1 MTDPFNFV
9 NINWIWPTLFIASFI
24 WLIYAW
30 KEKAHY
36 GHSKFILHL
45 GVSLAAISSLVLIA
59 LQPQIPVKQD
69 TQVAVL
75 LTDGYDQAQLDSL
88 KKINQTLE
96 VSPYKIGEAIFDPD
110 RLPSSVFILGHGIRA
125 FDYWQLATTP
135 TRYLGGKELKGV
147 TQLNYDTYQTKGSRI
162 QFNGTYTNPNK
173 NHKLLLE
180 GPGGTPLDSV
190 ILKEEPSQLFE
201 VSTDLSI
208 TGNFRFHLVE
218 KDSLGM
224 VLSKDVLPLT
234 IIEKSP
240 LKILVLNGF
249 PTFESKYLKN
259 YLAEAGH
266 QVVVKNQL
274 TTARYKYEYFNMTSR
289 PIIDITTEKLDFFD
303 LLIIDTKSL
312 KELSNRQIRTLR
324 SAVSELGLGIL
335 IQADDNYFSGK
346 KPIASFQFDP
356 EKGKDATITAYPKQ
370 NIKKAPYQFK
380 NNFSLQTIHGSDAK
394 IWSAYERLGA
404 GRVGSTVFQNTFELI
419 LNGHAKTYHHFWSE
433 MIEKMSKRKTPSVQW
448 STNRHVAY
456 LDQAFKFELRTAIPK
471 PNLESSE
478 GYSIPL
484 QRDLYVKSLW
494 KGQVYPRDIG
504 WKQQYLSQDSMAVFQ
519 YYVTD
524 DSQWKTITN
533 FHTIKGNQ
541 IHFNDDTIHSV
552 PAPREALKPVNPLWF
567 FLIFI
572 LCSGYLWLAPKL

>member
-1 MTDPFNFV
+1 MTDPFHFI
-9 NINWIWPTLFIASFI
+9 NIHWIWPILIIASFI
-24 WLIYAW
+24 WLLYAW

-36 GHSKFILHL
+36 GRSKFILHL
-45 GVSLAAISSLVLIA
+45 GVSLVAILSLVLIA

-75 LTDGYDQAQLDSL
+75 LTNEYDPAQLDSL
-88 KKINQTLE
+88 KKINQKLE
-96 VSPYKIGEAIFDPD
+96 VSTYEMGEAIFDSD
-110 RLPSSVFILGHGIRA
+110 YLPSSVFILGHGIRS
-125 FDYWQLATTP
+125 FDYWQLETIP

-147 TQLNYDTYQTKGSRI
+147 TQLNYDPDQTKGNRI
-162 QFNGTYTNPNK
+162 QFNGTYTNPSK
-173 NHKLLLE
+173 NNKLLLE
-180 GPGGTPLDSV
+180 GPDGTPLDSV
-190 ILKEEPSQLFE
+190 ILQEEKSQLFE
-201 VSTDLSI
+201 VSTELDFI
-208 TGNFRFHLVE
+208 GNFKFHLVE
-218 KDSLGM
+218 KDSLGT

-234 IIEKSP
+234 IVEKSP
-240 LKILVLNGF
+240 LKVLVLNGF

-303 LLIIDTKSL
+303 LLIVDTKSL

-335 IQADDNYFSGK
+335 IQADDNYFSDK

-356 EKGKDATITAYPKQ
+356 EKGKNATLTAYPIQ
-370 NIKKAPYQFK
+370 NIKKAPYQFR

-419 LNGHAKTYHHFWSE
+419 LNGNAKTYQSFWSE
-433 MIEKMSKRKTPSVQW
+433 LIEKISKRKTPAAQW
-448 STNRHVAY
+448 RANRHVAY
-456 LDQAFKFELRTAIPK
+456 LDQPFEFALRTSIPK
-471 PNLESSE
+471 PSVETSS
-478 GYSIPL
+478 GHSIPL
-484 QRDLYVKSLW
+484 QRDLHVKSLW

-504 WKQQYLSQDSMAVFQ
+504 WKQLYLSQDSSAVFQ

-524 DSQWKTITN
+524 SSQWKSITN
-533 FHTIKGNQ
+533 FHTVKDNQ
-541 IHFNDDTIHSV
+541 IRFNDTNHSP
-552 PAPREALKPVNPLWF
+552 PAPRETLKPLNPLWF

>member
-9 NINWIWPTLFIASFI
+9 NINWIWPILIIASLI

-36 GHSKFILHL
+36 GHPKFTLHL
-45 GVSLAAISSLVLIA
+45 GVSLVAIISLVLIA
-59 LQPQIPVKQD
+59 LQPQTTVKQD

-75 LTDGYDQAQLDSL
+75 LTDGYDPVQLDSL
-88 KKINQTLE
+88 KKINQKLE
-96 VSPYKIGEAIFDPD
+96 VFTYKMGETIFAPD
-110 RLPSSVFILGHGIRA
+110 HLPSSVFILGHGIRA
-125 FDYWQLATTP
+125 FDYWQLETIP
-135 TRYLGGKELKGV
+135 THYLGGTALKGV
-147 TQLNYDTYQTKGSRI
+147 TQLNYDAYQTKGNRI
-162 QFNGTYTNPNK
+162 QFNGTYTNPSK

-190 ILKEEPSQLFE
+190 IFQEDKSQLFE
-201 VSTDLSI
+201 VAADLNV
-208 TGNFRFHLVE
+208 TGNFKFNLVE
-218 KDSLGM
+218 KDSLGT

-234 IIEKSP
+234 IVEKSP

-289 PIIDITTEKLDFFD
+289 PIINITTEKLDFFD

-312 KELSNRQIRTLR
+312 KGLSNQQIRTLR
-324 SAVSELGLGIL
+324 SAVSELGMGIL

-346 KPIASFQFDP
+346 KRIASFQFVP
-356 EKGKDATITAYPKQ
+356 EKGKEAALNAYPKQ

-419 LNGHAKTYHHFWSE
+419 LNGQANTYQSFWSE
-433 MIEKMSKRKTPSVQW
+433 MIEKISKRKTPAAQW
-448 STNRHVAY
+448 SANRHVAY
-456 LDQAFKFELRTAIPK
+456 LHQPFEFELRTTIPK
-471 PNLESSE
+471 PGVETSE

-484 QRDLYVKSLW
+484 QRDLHVKSLW

-504 WKQQYLSQDSMAVFQ
+504 WKQQYLSQDSTAVFQ

-524 DSQWKTITN
+524 DSQWKSIID
-533 FHTIKGNQ
+533 FHTVKDNQ
-541 IHFNDDTIHSV
+541 IRFNDNLRSA
-552 PAPREALKPVNPLWF
+552 PAPRETLKPVNPLWF

-572 LCSGYLWLAPKL
+572 LCSGYLWLVPKL